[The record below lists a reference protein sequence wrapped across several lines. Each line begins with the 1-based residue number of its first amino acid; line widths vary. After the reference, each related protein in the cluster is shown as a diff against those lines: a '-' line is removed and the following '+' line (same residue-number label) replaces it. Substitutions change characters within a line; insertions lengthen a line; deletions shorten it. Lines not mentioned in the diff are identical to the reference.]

1 MSDPKEEQQQQNL
14 GAFLFLLAL
23 ILFGVFSI
31 YLWFS

>member
-1 MSDPKEEQQQQNL
+1 MGDQYDKQQESM

-23 ILFGVFSI
+23 VLFGVLTI